1 MGVCAC
7 ECYPVCVTVCV
18 CIRVYFVEKAVQVWY
33 IYY

>member
-7 ECYPVCVTVCV
+7 ECYPVCVCV

>member
-1 MGVCAC
+1 MGVCARASVILC
-7 ECYPVCVTVCV
+7 VCVCV